1 MDRSDYLSKKDII
14 LAERAFF
21 VETLKGLKKAEWQ
34 ADTLCAGWNVEDL
47 AAHLIVRERGS
58 MTARAGIVMPFLHH
72 KHDAAIVKM
81 KQIGHKKLIEKL
93 EQPPAWV
100 KRLPF
105 NVIEFYVHNED
116 LLRGKLGRSRV
127 VSDELEAALSGFVP
141 QLARFAFRRV
151 SGGFRLVIHDESSGE
166 THERS
171 IGKQVAASPE
181 LEISGRAGE
190 LILLFMGH
198 GKHAKVRVA
207 GSDEAKR
214 LYRLADVGV

>member
-1 MDRSDYLSKKDII
+1 MSKKDII

-21 VETLKGLKKAEWQ
+21 VKTLKELKQAEWR
-34 ADTLCAGWNVEDL
+34 ADTLCAGWDVEDL

-58 MTARAGIVMPFLHH
+58 IPARAGIVMPFLHH
-72 KHDAAIVKM
+72 KHDAAITKM
-81 KQIGHKKLIEKL
+81 KQIGHEKMIAKL
-93 EQPPAWV
+93 EHPPAWV

-127 VSDELEAALSGFVP
+127 ISDELEAVLSGFVP

-151 SGGFRLVIHDESSGE
+151 SGRFRLVIHDESSGE

-171 IGKQVAASPE
+171 VGKHSEASPE

-190 LILLFMGH
+190 LVLLFMGR
-198 GKHAKVRVA
+198 GKHAKARA
-207 GSDEAKR
+207 SGTEEAKH
-214 LYRLADVGV
+214 LYRLADIGI

>member
-1 MDRSDYLSKKDII
+1 MSKKSII
-14 LAERAFF
+14 LAERAYF
-21 VETLKGLKKAEWQ
+21 VEVLRGLSKVEWQ

-58 MTARAGIVMPFLHH
+58 IPARAGIVMPFLHH
-72 KHDAAIVKM
+72 KHDKAIAKM
-81 KQIGHKKLIEKL
+81 KQIGHKKMIAKL
-93 EQPPAWV
+93 EHPPAWV

-127 VSDELEAALSGFVP
+127 PSDELEAALSEFVP

-151 SGGFRLVIHDESSGE
+151 SGGFRLIIHDETSGE
-166 THERS
+166 THERL
-171 IGKQVAASPE
+171 IGKQTAASPE

-190 LILLFMGH
+190 IILLFMGR
-198 GKHAKVRVA
+198 GKHAKVRAA
-207 GSDEAKR
+207 GSEEAKR
-214 LYRLADVGV
+214 LYRLADIGI

>member
-1 MDRSDYLSKKDII
+1 LSKKDII

-21 VETLKGLKKAEWQ
+21 VDTLKGLKKNQWQ
-34 ADTLCAGWNVEDL
+34 ADTLCAGWTVEDL

-58 MTARAGIVMPFLHH
+58 IPARAGIVMPFLHH
-72 KHDAAIVKM
+72 KHDVAIAEM
-81 KQIGHKKLIEKL
+81 KQIGHKKLINKL
-93 EQPPAWV
+93 EHPPAWI

-127 VSDELEAALSGFVP
+127 ISDELEEALSGFVL
-141 QLARFAFRRV
+141 QLARLAFRRV
-151 SGGFRLVIHDESSGE
+151 TGSFRLVIHDESSSE
-166 THERS
+166 THERQ
-171 IGKQVAASPE
+171 IGKQNTSSPE

-190 LILLFMGH
+190 LILLFMGR
-198 GKHAKVRVA
+198 GKHAKVRAA

-214 LYRLADVGV
+214 LYRLADVGI